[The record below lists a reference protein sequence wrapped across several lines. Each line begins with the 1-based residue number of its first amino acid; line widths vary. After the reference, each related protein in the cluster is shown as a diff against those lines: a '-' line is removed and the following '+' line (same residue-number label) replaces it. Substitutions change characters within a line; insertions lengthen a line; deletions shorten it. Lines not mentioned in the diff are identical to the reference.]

1 MRILHRSEF
10 RIFTWH
16 LIVVAIILKPKKTP
30 LLAFLVIFFG
40 LIVRPLAHRSCQLVR
55 SSEDHASQ

>member
-16 LIVVAIILKPKKTP
+16 LIVVAIILKPKKRRYWR
-30 LLAFLVIFFG
+30 FLVIFWTNCPS
-40 LIVRPLAHRSCQLVR
+40 V
-55 SSEDHASQ
+55 SS

>member
-16 LIVVAIILKPKKTP
+16 LIVVAIMLKPKKTP
-30 LLAFLVIFFG
+30 LLAFFSYFFWTNCPS
-40 LIVRPLAHRSCQLVR
+40 V
-55 SSEDHASQ
+55 SS